1 MMKKT
6 QKRPKT
12 SKQALIKPLNIDSQ
26 NNSNNSKMS
35 YQKGILDYYDKLR
48 NLNISKNINK
58 NVDISLLS
66 SNQSKQV
73 INNNNN
79 AHYFSLN
86 STSTENN
93 NIFKSNNI
101 NNIKKTNSY
110 AQYHNSFYLRPK
122 LKSRTFRLSKEK
134 SERKISTKNKIISLR
149 KNKKFKTED
158 IKFYK
163 GDLLM
168 AAYKNNPEPLLES
181 IFRKTNQNK
190 ELIKENEKN
199 VFNYVNNRKK
209 FSLELVRK
217 NKENKE
223 NKEKRKLKINKIS
236 GQKKIII
243 INKNYQDIELIQ
255 KNNNNNLNKDVNNPF
270 VNNKKIEHCIAINN
284 NCYNPILQ
292 YLDNSDYI
300 QRNRIYRSKTENIDD
315 IKNDIKN
322 NDSNTIIQN
331 KISKTNNNFWLN
343 FPNKPKDNPLYNK
356 INLEEKKSVDD
367 INKIKKKVYAD
378 ASSDTSL
385 DNILQ
390 NKFKKSIIKK
400 ESQNQ
405 NLNQNQNQIIN
416 KMINNTNINLD
427 LSNNKNK
434 VYVPKYKLYK
444 NSKYFNKFKR
454 FNKNE
459 DRKCNPNI
467 SDVNY
472 YNFKDV
478 VDLFGKK
485 IELCKKPKIHS
496 YNNFRNNSCKYY
508 SCSNNVNITFL
519 RKNIFKNK
527 ANLKYLYPA
536 KPPKNSIMDFIEDID
551 ASIAKKI

>member
-73 INNNNN
+73 INNNN

-93 NIFKSNNI
+93 NIFKLNNT

-243 INKNYQDIELIQ
+243 MNKNYQDIELIQ

-385 DNILQ
+385 DNILP
-390 NKFKKSIIKK
+390 NKFKKRIIKK

-405 NLNQNQNQIIN
+405 NQNQNQIIN

-427 LSNNKNK
+427 LSHNKNK

-485 IELCKKPKIHS
+485 IELSKKPKIHS

>member
-26 NNSNNSKMS
+26 NNSKNSKML

-48 NLNISKNINK
+48 NLNISKNIN
-58 NVDISLLS
+58 NNEDISLLS
-66 SNQSKQV
+66 SIQSKPV

-93 NIFKSNNI
+93 NIFKSNNT

-243 INKNYQDIELIQ
+243 MNKNYQDIELIQ

-385 DNILQ
+385 DNILP
-390 NKFKKSIIKK
+390 NKFKKRIIKK

-405 NLNQNQNQIIN
+405 NQNQNQIIN

>member
-35 YQKGILDYYDKLR
+35 LQKGILDYYDKIR
-48 NLNISKNINK
+48 NLNISKNINN

-66 SNQSKQV
+66 SNQSKQI

-93 NIFKSNNI
+93 NIFKSNNT
-101 NNIKKTNSY
+101 NNIKKTNSF

-243 INKNYQDIELIQ
+243 MNKNYQDIELIQ

-343 FPNKPKDNPLYNK
+343 FPNQPKDNPLYNK

-385 DNILQ
+385 DNILP
-390 NKFKKSIIKK
+390 NKFKKRIIKK

-405 NLNQNQNQIIN
+405 NQNQNQIIN

-459 DRKCNPNI
+459 DKKCNPNI

-536 KPPKNSIMDFIEDID
+536 KPPKDSIMDFIEDID